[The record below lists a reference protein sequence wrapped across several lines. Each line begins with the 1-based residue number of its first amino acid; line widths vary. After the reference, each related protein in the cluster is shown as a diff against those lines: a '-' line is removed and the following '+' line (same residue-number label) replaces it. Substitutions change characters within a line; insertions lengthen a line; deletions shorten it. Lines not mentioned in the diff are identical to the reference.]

1 MKLARA
7 REREETRDEAVLR
20 REESIQA
27 ALNSDPNM
35 AREELEMMLDEE
47 DRVRDGN

>member
-1 MKLARA
+1 MKLVRA
-7 REREETRDEAVLR
+7 REREEARDEALLR

-35 AREELEMMLDEE
+35 TREELGMMLDEE